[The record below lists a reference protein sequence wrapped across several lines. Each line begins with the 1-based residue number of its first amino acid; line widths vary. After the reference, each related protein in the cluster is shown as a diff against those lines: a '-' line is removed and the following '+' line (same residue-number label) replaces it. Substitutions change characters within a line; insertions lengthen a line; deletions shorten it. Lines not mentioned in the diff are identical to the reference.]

1 MGTRERRERER
12 ENLRRA
18 ILDAA
23 RDLFVSEGF
32 EAVSMRR
39 IASAIEYSPT
49 AIYLYF
55 ADKDAILVALS
66 EEGFHL
72 LSERL
77 ETTETILDP
86 IDRLRAGGR
95 VYFDFAQEHPNYY
108 SIMFELRA
116 NALAKHD
123 AEADT
128 AAHRA
133 FGHIVRSVVQ
143 AIQSGQI
150 AEGTVQS
157 ITNAAAIPGMEEGQL
172 ICCRAVEAIL
182 AHVYW
187 ASLHGAASLLL
198 SGRLGMLPDPAHPYL
213 LNAVVDNCLRGF
225 ICPTDS

>member
-1 MGTRERRERER
+1 MGTKERRERER
-12 ENLRRA
+12 EDLRRA

-55 ADKDAILVALS
+55 ADKDAILVALA

-77 ETTETILDP
+77 ERTNAIFDP
-86 IDRLRAGGR
+86 IERLREGGR
-95 VYFDFAQEHPNYY
+95 DYFAFAREQPNYY
-108 SIMFELRA
+108 AIMFELRA
-116 NALAKHD
+116 NALLNDDKAAH
-123 AEADT
+123 T

-133 FGHIVRSVVQ
+133 FGYIVRAVLDGI
-143 AIQSGQI
+143 AGQQI
-150 AEGTVQS
+150 PAGTVDA
-157 ITNAAAIPGMEEGQL
+157 IRNAAVDGSEEGRM
-172 ICCRAVEAIL
+172 CCRHAPEMIL

-187 ASLHGAASLLL
+187 AALHGAASLMLSERLDLL
-198 SGRLGMLPDPAHPYL
+198 PVGVRPYL
-213 LNAVVDNCLRGF
+213 LESVVDNCLRGF
-225 ICPTDS
+225 VCPA

>member
-12 ENLRRA
+12 EHLRRA

-23 RDLFVSEGF
+23 RDLFVAEGF

-77 ETTETILDP
+77 ETTNTIADP
-86 IDRLRAGGR
+86 IERLRAGGR
-95 VYFDFAQEHPNYY
+95 IYFDFARDQPNYY
-108 SIMFELRA
+108 TIMFELRA

-123 AEADT
+123 SPAET
-128 AAHRA
+128 AGHRA
-133 FGHIVRSVVQ
+133 FGYIVRAVTD
-143 AIQSGQI
+143 GI
-150 AEGTVQS
+150 ARGIISPATVGG
-157 ITNAAAIPGMEEGQL
+157 IVHAATIPGAEYGAMVCG
-172 ICCRAVEAIL
+172 RAPEAIL
-182 AHVYW
+182 AHIYW
-187 ASLHGAASLLL
+187 ASLHGAASLMLT
-198 SGRLGMLPDPAHPYL
+198 GRLGMLPDAAQPYL
-213 LNAVVDNCLRGF
+213 LDAVVDNCLRGF
-225 ICPTDS
+225 VCPPPT